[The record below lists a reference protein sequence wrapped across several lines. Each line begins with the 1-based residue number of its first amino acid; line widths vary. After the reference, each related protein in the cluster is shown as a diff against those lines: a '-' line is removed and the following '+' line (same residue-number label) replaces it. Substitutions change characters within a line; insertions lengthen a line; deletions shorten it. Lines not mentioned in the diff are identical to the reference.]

1 VKKEMVKS
9 LGPSASGAVSLPCG
23 WPIQTNLQHKKADS
37 DGESTDA
44 ERLDSRHAYDQV
56 IVIPGASSDGVPTL
70 SHTLGDACLPALRGY
85 C

>member
-1 VKKEMVKS
+1 MAK
-9 LGPSASGAVSLPCG
+9 
-23 WPIQTNLQHKKADS
+23 
-37 DGESTDA
+37 STDA

-70 SHTLGDACLPALRGY
+70 SHTLGDACLPASRGY